1 MRSMDSMGSM
11 DKQQPKVCAVIAA
24 AGRSS
29 RMNLAN
35 GMSKQF
41 IQISGKTVIEKTVTV
56 FNSCRYIDEIIIAA
70 KSEDID
76 KMREITKIS
85 GLSKVKNIIAGG
97 ETRRESVFR
106 AVREISEDMDF
117 IAIHDGARCF
127 ITHDDIE
134 KVILKAFE
142 TGAAAAGTKVTDT
155 IKRAECVNGDN
166 LIKETLNRDFL
177 WAVQTP
183 QIFRKDIYVH
193 AIDIMEICESA
204 NNINNINNIVTD
216 DCAVVENAGHPV
228 SIVECSKY
236 NIKITDMQ
244 DLVFLNGVENNG

>member
-1 MRSMDSMGSM
+1 MNLS
-11 DKQQPKVCAVIAA
+11 DKLHNTARPKVCAVIAA

-29 RMNLAN
+29 RMNLAD

-41 IQISGKTVIEKTVTV
+41 IEIDGKTVIEKTVTV
-56 FNSCRYIDEIIIAA
+56 FNSCGYIDEIVIVARP
-70 KSEDID
+70 EDIE
-76 KMREITKIS
+76 KLREIAVNAD
-85 GLSKVKNIIAGG
+85 LYKVKNIVAGG
-97 ETRRESVFR
+97 ETRQESVTN
-106 AVREISEDMDF
+106 AIKSISNYVDF

-127 ITHDDIE
+127 TPHDDIE

-155 IKRAECVNGDN
+155 IKLADSGNNIVRTVD
-166 LIKETLNRDFL
+166 RDFL

-183 QIFRKDIYVH
+183 QVFAKDLYI
-193 AIDIMEICESA
+193 SA
-204 NNINNINNIVTD
+204 LNVCKNSVTD
-216 DCAVVENAGHPV
+216 DCAIVESTGHKV

-244 DLVFLNGVENNG
+244 DLMLLKNLTGGEI